1 MNVHNL
7 DSIFKPK
14 RIVLIG
20 VSINPNSVS
29 GKVFLNLVGSGF
41 KGVVF
46 PINETSE
53 AVHGVPCYR
62 NLNDIPVIPDLAVIC
77 TERETVPDWVR
88 KCGEKGVGGIII
100 MTAGFRES
108 DERGKE
114 LEEEIKKI
122 RSDYKGMRIIGPNC
136 LGIIV
141 PSLKL
146 NLSFAPTAPKAGNIA
161 FISQSGALC
170 TSVLDWAQER
180 NIGFSFFISLG
191 NTIDIDFGHLID
203 YLGADDLT
211 YSILLYIESISDP
224 KRFMSASRSFARSKP
239 IIVYKSGR
247 FPESAAVAASHT
259 GALASEDSIYDAVFQ
274 RTGLARVYQF
284 SEIFDCTELIGR
296 NKIPDGPRLGIVT
309 NAGGPGVMATDSLIE
324 LKGIPALFTEET
336 MEELDSFLPP
346 MWSHGNPVDVLG
358 DDRSKRISKASQA
371 VIKDKNVD
379 ALLVIL
385 TPQAMTNINS
395 ASKAIVELS
404 KTTRK
409 PILAAWMGGKRMRNG
424 GQILNDA
431 GVAVFNTP
439 EQAVRAFMVLVDYAR
454 NLKTLYET
462 PEYIPIEFSP
472 EREKIRKDLIRFLKD
487 RSGILSEEKSK
498 EILEAYNI
506 PVSKPSLAINEEDAV
521 KIAGKTGYPV
531 VLKISSP
538 DISHKSD
545 MGGVELNVKTPS
557 QVKTAFRKIMQNIKI
572 MSPDAD
578 IKGITIQKMVKMED
592 QVELILGIKKDPVF
606 GTIIL
611 SGTGGVTAELISDKS
626 LGFPPLNER
635 LARRMLEGLKIWPL
649 LKGYR
654 GSKPVDIT
662 KLIEI
667 MIKLSYIATDFPEIA
682 ELDINPL
689 MVSHE
694 GVSAVDARI
703 IMDMEFKRINEGRF
717 PHLSIIPYPEEYV
730 SDPITIDG
738 IEIILRPIRPEDED
752 MWFGL
757 LEGCS
762 RESIY
767 SRFNHFF
774 HWSSH
779 DIATRF
785 CYIDYDREI
794 AIVAEIE
801 EEGEKKL
808 IGVGRLISDPEHD
821 SVEYAILITDKWQNR
836 EIGGYLTDYCMDIAG
851 KWGLKK
857 IVAQTTSDN
866 HRMISVFKKRGFS
879 LTFENNSTTVNIEK
893 IIE

>member
-1 MNVHNL
+1 MEL
-7 DSIFKPK
+7 DQEFIAKQK
-14 RIVLIG
+14 KL
-20 VSINPNSVS
+20 
-29 GKVFLNLVGSGF
+29 L
-41 KGVVF
+41 
-46 PINETSE
+46 ESE
-53 AVHGVPCYR
+53 K
-62 NLNDIPVIPDLAVIC
+62 
-77 TERETVPDWVR
+77 T
-88 KCGEKGVGGIII
+88 K
-100 MTAGFRES
+100 
-108 DERGKE
+108 
-114 LEEEIKKI
+114 LEEKIKRI

-146 NLSFAPTAPKAGNIA
+146 NISFAPVAPKPGNIA

-180 NIGFSFFISLG
+180 NIGFSSFISLG

-203 YLGADDLT
+203 YLGADELT
-211 YSILLYIESISDP
+211 SSILLYIESISDP

-239 IIVYKSGR
+239 IIVYKAGR

-274 RTGLARVYQF
+274 RTGLARVYHF

-324 LKGIPALFTEET
+324 LKGIPAALSEET
-336 MEELDSFLPP
+336 MDELDSFLPP
-346 MWSHGNPVDVLG
+346 IWSHGNPVDVLG
-358 DDRSKRISKASQA
+358 DDRVKRISKASQV
-371 VIKDKNVD
+371 VIKDNNVD

-395 ASKAIVELS
+395 VSKAIGELS

-409 PILAAWMGGKRMRNG
+409 PILAAWMGGKRMRSG
-424 GQILNDA
+424 EQILNDA

-472 EREKIRKDLIRFLKD
+472 EREKIRKDLIGFLKEK
-487 RSGILSEEKSK
+487 SGVLSEEKSK

-506 PVSKPSLAINEEDAV
+506 PVTKPSLAKNEDEAV
-521 KIAGKTGYPV
+521 KIADKTGYPV

-545 MGGVELNVKTPS
+545 MGGVELNLRTPL
-557 QVKTAFRKIMQNIKI
+557 QVKNTFRKIIKNIIKLN
-572 MSPDAD
+572 PDAD
-578 IKGITIQKMVKMED
+578 IKGVTIQKMVKMDD

-611 SGTGGVTAELISDKS
+611 AGTGGVTAELILDKS

-649 LKGYR
+649 LNGYR
-654 GSKPVDIT
+654 GSKPVDII
-662 KLIEI
+662 KLIET
-667 MIKLSYIATDFPEIA
+667 MIRLSYIATDFPEIS

-689 MVSHE
+689 IVSHK
-694 GVSAVDARI
+694 GVVAVDARI
-703 IMDMEFKRINEGRF
+703 VMKMETNKIPAGRF

-738 IEIILRPIRPEDED
+738 TEIVLRPIRPEDEK
-752 MWFGL
+752 MWFQL
-757 LEGCS
+757 LDSCS

-779 DIATRF
+779 EIAIRF

-821 SVEYAILITDKWQNR
+821 SVEYAILITDKWQSR

-857 IVAQTTSDN
+857 VVAQTTSDN
-866 HRMISVFKKRGFS
+866 RRMISVFKKRGFR
-879 LTFENNSTTVNIEK
+879 LKFENNSTTVQIEK

>member
-14 RIVLIG
+14 RIALIG

-29 GKVFLNLVGSGF
+29 GKVFLNLIGSGF

-62 NLNDIPVIPDLAVIC
+62 DLDGIPVVPDLAVIC
-77 TERETVPDWVR
+77 TDRESVPDWVR
-88 KCGEKGVGGIII
+88 KCGERGVSGIII
-100 MTAGFRES
+100 MTSGFRES
-108 DERGKE
+108 DEKGKE
-114 LEEEIKKI
+114 LEEKIKKI

-146 NLSFAPTAPKAGNIA
+146 NISFAPVVPKPGNIA

-180 NIGFSFFISLG
+180 NIGFSSFTSLG

-203 YLGADDLT
+203 YLGADELT
-211 YSILLYIESISDP
+211 SSILLYIESISDP
-224 KRFMSASRSFARSKP
+224 KKFMSASRSFARSKP
-239 IIVYKSGR
+239 IIVYKAGR

-274 RTGLARVYQF
+274 RTGLARVYHF

-324 LKGIPALFTEET
+324 LKGIPAALSEET

-358 DDRSKRISKASQA
+358 DDRSKRISKASQV

-385 TPQAMTNINS
+385 TPQAMTNIHS
-395 ASKAIVELS
+395 ASKAIGELS
-404 KTTRK
+404 KTIRK
-409 PILAAWMGGKRMRNG
+409 PILAAWMGGKRMRSG
-424 GQILNDA
+424 EQILNDA

-454 NLKTLYET
+454 NLNTLYET
-462 PEYIPIEFSP
+462 PEYIPIKFSP
-472 EREKIRKDLIRFLKD
+472 EREKIRKDLIGFVKEK
-487 RSGILSEEKSK
+487 SGVLSEEKSK
-498 EILEAYNI
+498 ELLEAYNI
-506 PVSKPSLAINEEDAV
+506 PVTKPSLAENEDEAV
-521 KIAGKTGYPV
+521 KIADKTGYPV

-545 MGGVELNVKTPS
+545 MGGVELNVRTPV
-557 QVKTAFRKIMQNIKI
+557 QVKNTFRKIIASIKKL
-572 MSPDAD
+572 SPNAD
-578 IKGITIQKMVKMED
+578 IAGVTIQKMVRIDD

-611 SGTGGVTAELISDKS
+611 AGTGGVTAELISDKS

-649 LKGYR
+649 LNGYR
-654 GSKPVDIT
+654 GSKPVDII
-662 KLIEI
+662 KLIET
-667 MIKLSYIATDFPEIA
+667 MIRLSYIATDFPEIT

-689 MVSHE
+689 IVSHK
-694 GVSAVDARI
+694 GVAAVDARI
-703 IMDMEFKRINEGRF
+703 VMEMEKNKIPAGRF

-738 IEIILRPIRPEDED
+738 TEMVLRPIRPEDEK
-752 MWFGL
+752 MWFQL
-757 LEGCS
+757 LDSCS

-779 DIATRF
+779 EIAIRF
-785 CYIDYDREI
+785 CYVDYDREI

-821 SVEYAILITDKWQNR
+821 SVEYAILITDKWQSR

-857 IVAQTTSDN
+857 VVAQTTSDN
-866 HRMISVFKKRGFS
+866 HRMISLFKKRGFI
-879 LTFENNSTTVNIEK
+879 LKFENNSTTVQIEK